1 MIYVT
6 VNSGVELLKK
16 NQVNVVIPDDVD
28 KKYNGALSPLKITDR
43 RVLGYDRQLDLLD
56 TIMYKPEDR
65 NVLLLGKQGV
75 GKTATV
81 EEWQRQKIESGH
93 PVSVIRVDIEKLG
106 ELPLNLMVSRIRSL
120 LQDMLIVRKATAEK
134 NPDWEPFMAIFF
146 DEIHKLNFYGPTEAE
161 HSASMA
167 FNALKEELAR
177 GTFPVIG
184 ATTEKEYRD
193 SLFKDAA
200 LDRRFSQIWLNSPQR
215 ETTIMI
221 LRRRLKEWAKERTV
235 PRASTEILGE
245 IVDLSNAYV
254 RTQTQPAK
262 SIEILNTSVGWV
274 RKRNLDNSDIPFE
287 ITHKTLSDVFTALG
301 IEIDTVKTQEGQQKP
316 IRLVIP
322 PEINK
327 AYNNAFEE
335 FKMGDNTLEGNESQ
349 LRTLD
354 ASMLMV
360 ENRSALL
367 IGEAGS
373 GKTATVEQWIY
384 DRSWTDTPVSIIR
397 FKIEKAGALP
407 IRTFIA
413 RMEEIFKNLKKIE
426 EATREANPHR
436 EFEMALFIDEIHK
449 LNSYGDRPDEGKGSS
464 PAMNALK
471 EGLGRGLFP
480 IIGATTD
487 YEYRG
492 NIVTDN
498 AIDRRFGKIV
508 MELPT
513 LEQTFKIAKRRL
525 KVWKEIHPYD
535 FFPEVP
541 DSAIH
546 EIIKLTNSF
555 IKNQVN
561 PSKTIAM
568 LDKVVG
574 FARELHLQNPEKGL
588 VVSHR
593 EIKDAFLAEGYTT
606 DSTATPE
613 HIAEVVKRRVYGQPL
628 ALRMIQDIVL
638 NSFYIPR
645 DFNKPLLTALFVG
658 STGVGKT
665 EMAKALA
672 EAFFGRDDAMV
683 VINGGDYAT
692 AESAIRVQTYI
703 GDQMSVSKEKVILID
718 EIEKAHPKV
727 NDTLMRMIDEG
738 IARDSY
744 GFERSLNSTVVIAT
758 SNLAAEVFGQLN
770 DSMDL
775 AYQREP
781 NEYNPNLYTAWWN
794 KENEVR
800 KAIQVGDYG
809 ANHGVRPE
817 FLERFSLMVPFLPL
831 ALRTKAMIAH
841 NQLVKFANTMAEG
854 PLHINIQLPQAWD
867 HSQWIRAMHTDR
879 TPFGSE
885 FDDKVSVM
893 IVEDVINSEASSTG
907 ARAIGRYINSQV
919 KSAVTRLLHYRI
931 TNNLPVNGVFQLET
945 KNARFETNSG
955 ERPEIICTYK
965 DKEAA

>member
-1 MIYVT
+1 MI
-6 VNSGVELLKK
+6 LLIEKADNAVLEK
-16 NQVNVVIPDDVD
+16 GQIEPVIPSNID
-28 KKYNGALSPLKITDR
+28 KKYNGALRPLKITNT

-75 GKTATV
+75 GKTATI
-81 EEWQRQKIESGH
+81 EEWERRKIESGH

-106 ELPLNLMVSRIRSL
+106 ELPLNIMVSRIRSL
-120 LQDMLIVRKATAEK
+120 LRDMQLVQKRTEEK
-134 NPDWEPFMAIFF
+134 YPNWTPFMALFF
-146 DEIHKLNFYGPTEAE
+146 DEIHKLNFYGPTEAL

-167 FNALKEELAR
+167 FNALKEDLAR
-177 GTFPVIG
+177 GEFPVIG
-184 ATTEKEYRD
+184 ATTENEYRD
-193 SLFKDAA
+193 SILKDAA
-200 LDRRFSQIWLNSPQR
+200 LDRRFSQIWLSSPRR
-215 ETTIMI
+215 ETIVMI
-221 LRRRLKEWAKERTV
+221 LRRRLDEWSKKGPV
-235 PRASTEILGE
+235 PRTSDEILGE

-262 SIEILNTSVGWV
+262 AIEILNTSVGWV
-274 RKRNLDNSDIPFE
+274 RKRKTDDPETLYE
-287 ITHKTLSDVFTALG
+287 ITHQTLSDVFTSLG
-301 IEIDTVKTQEGQQKP
+301 IKIDTVKTLEGQQKP

-327 AYNNAFEE
+327 EYNDAFEE
-335 FKMGDNTLEGNESQ
+335 FKMGDNTLEGNQAQ

-360 ENRSALL
+360 ENKSALL

-384 DRSWTDTPVSIIR
+384 NRSWTDTPVSIIR

-407 IRTFIA
+407 IRTFIS
-413 RMEEIFKNLKKIE
+413 RMEELFTNLKKIE
-426 EATREANPHR
+426 RATREANPHR
-436 EFEMALFIDEIHK
+436 NFDMALFIDEIHK
-449 LNSYGDRPDEGKGSS
+449 LNSYGDRPDQGKGSS
-464 PAMNALK
+464 QAMNALK
-471 EGLGRGLFP
+471 EGLARGVFP

-498 AIDRRFGKIV
+498 ALDRRFGKVV
-508 MELPT
+508 MDLPT
-513 LEQTFKIAKRRL
+513 LKQTFKIAKRRI
-525 KVWKEIHPYD
+525 KVWKEIKPYD
-535 FFPEVP
+535 YFPEIP
-541 DSAIH
+541 DSSIK
-546 EIIKLTNSF
+546 EIIKYSDAF
-555 IKNQVN
+555 IRNQVN
-561 PSKTIAM
+561 PAKTIAI
-568 LDKVVG
+568 LEKVIG
-574 FARELHLQNPEKGL
+574 FAREIHLQKPEQGL
-588 VVSHR
+588 VVGHN
-593 EIKDAFLAEGYTT
+593 EIKDAFLSEGYTI

-613 HIAEVVKRRVYGQPL
+613 HIAKVVKRRVYGQPL

-645 DFNKPLLTALFVG
+645 DFKKPLLTALFVG

-692 AESAIRVQTYI
+692 AESAVNVQTYI
-703 GDQMSVSKEKVILID
+703 GDQMTVSKEKVILID

-727 NDTLMRMIDEG
+727 NDTLMRIIDEG

-758 SNLAAEVFGQLN
+758 SNLAAKAFGQLN
-770 DSMDL
+770 DSMNL

-781 NEYNPNLYTAWWN
+781 NEYNPKLYSAWWN

-800 KAIQVGDYG
+800 KAIQTGDYG
-809 ANHGVRPE
+809 ANYGVRPE
-817 FLERFSLMVPFLPL
+817 FLERFTLMVPFLPL

-841 NQLVKFANTMAEG
+841 NQLVKFANLMAEG
-854 PLHINIQLPQAWD
+854 PFHINIQLPRAWEHD
-867 HSQWIRAMHTDR
+867 QWIRAMHTDR

-885 FDDKVSVM
+885 YDDKVSVM

-919 KSAVTRLLHYRI
+919 KSAVTRLLHQRLAQGLSI
-931 TNNLPVNGVFQLET
+931 DGVFQLET
-945 KNARFETNSG
+945 KNARFETNNG
-955 ERPEIICTYK
+955 ERPEVICTYK
-965 DKEAA
+965 DKEDV